1 MRRVVITGI
10 GAVCAGAQN
19 KEELEE
25 ICAEGK
31 VGIKKCSAF
40 DTAGLSTDMF
50 GEAELSS
57 DNRCYELIEK
67 AGSQMLDD
75 AGISIIYSL

>member
-10 GAVCAGAQN
+10 GAVCAGAHN

-50 GEAELSS
+50 GEAEHS
-57 DNRCYELIEK
+57 
-67 AGSQMLDD
+67 A
-75 AGISIIYSL
+75 